1 MLSSVE
7 QAALEMIADDLK
19 ARFKNSN
26 RDTQIFVHYYPDSC
40 IIINCCYDFP
50 LYLQVVE
57 ETLNI
62 KYIKETIEE
71 GNLKLIKK
79 ENYFVI
85 CFYTK
90 RFKD

>member
-1 MLSSVE
+1 MLYSVE

-26 RDTQIFVHYYPDSC
+26 SNRDTQIFVHYYPADSC
-40 IIINCCYDFP
+40 IIINCCYNFP
-50 LYLQVVE
+50 PYLQVVE

-79 ENYFVI
+79 ENCFVI
-85 CFYTK
+85 CL
-90 RFKD
+90 R